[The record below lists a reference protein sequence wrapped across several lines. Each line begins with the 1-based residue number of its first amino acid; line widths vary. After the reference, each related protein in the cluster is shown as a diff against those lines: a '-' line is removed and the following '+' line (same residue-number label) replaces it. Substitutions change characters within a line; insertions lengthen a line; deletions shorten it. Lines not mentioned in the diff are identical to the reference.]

1 MTTHPDQAEVR
12 RQKIADVTREVAP
25 DLDRAIERLKA
36 FCETQH
42 DPNPPRSARNV
53 PSDYPA
59 LYYADVRAVLAALD
73 RQNPTD
79 AEVREMVERLYDGQV
94 CSVAQNSCRNRILM
108 EEAAALLTRLS
119 GQPQP
124 SGDAVKDVAR
134 AICKAEGYDPNEDVI
149 GGQASAFENYGPRWE
164 AVNRHR
170 HAIGGTDYVELAHAA
185 LAAYRPYIEAEKAE
199 AVRKAVDAETE
210 RCAGIAKT
218 GWVAADYNMV
228 GIADAD
234 VAMRLCEHI
243 EQAIRARGEV
253 S

>member
-79 AEVREMVERLYDGQV
+79 AEVREMVEAWDRLKNHLWQITKLSDDDAPYMRSIAEDTLQAI
-94 CSVAQNSCRNRILM
+94 SAINLP
-108 EEAAALLTRLS
+108 ALLAAER
-119 GQPQP
+119 
-124 SGDAVKDVAR
+124 DKAAR
-134 AICKAEGYDPNEDVI
+134 EELNAAT
-149 GGQASAFENYGPRWE
+149 
-164 AVNRHR
+164 
-170 HAIGGTDYVELAHAA
+170 GTL
-185 LAAYRPYIEAEKAE
+185 AE
-199 AVRKAVDAETE
+199 AIKDLRRNNFQDAAELLERKTMPETVE
-210 RCAGIAKT
+210 IF
-218 GWVAADYNMV
+218 
-228 GIADAD
+228 
-234 VAMRLCEHI
+234 
-243 EQAIRARGEV
+243 EQAIRERKG

>member
-1 MTTHPDQAEVR
+1 MTNHPDQAEVR

-119 GQPQP
+119 GQVSVNDRETPPRATQADLCSTDDQQKP
-124 SGDAVKDVAR
+124 SADAVEDAAR
-134 AICKAEGYDPNEDVI
+134 EAREALARIASGSDGKPAYNSEDAQAIAK
-149 GGQASAFENYGPRWE
+149 QAL
-164 AVNRHR
+164 VKL
-170 HAIGGTDYVELAHAA
+170 DAA
-185 LAAYRPYIEAEKAE
+185 LG
-199 AVRKAVDAETE
+199 D
-210 RCAGIAKT
+210 G
-218 GWVAADYNMV
+218 
-228 GIADAD
+228 
-234 VAMRLCEHI
+234 
-243 EQAIRARGEV
+243 
-253 S
+253 